1 MYRRLRYSPELKK
14 RLRPKIKFNGG
25 RGAIVCRRCGKILKQ
40 NLSLR
45 EWFGIR
51 VEIFCLSCA
60 IEMIVK
66 IFKNASNELQRK
78 KETERAVSRE
88 N

>member
-1 MYRRLRYSPELKK
+1 MYRRLRYSPELRK

-25 RGAIVCRRCGKILKQ
+25 RGAIICRRCGKILKQ
-40 NLSLR
+40 NLSIR

-60 IEMIVK
+60 IEMITK
-66 IFKNASNELQRK
+66 IFKNTTNELQ
-78 KETERAVSRE
+78 ETKRTEQQVS
-88 N
+88 